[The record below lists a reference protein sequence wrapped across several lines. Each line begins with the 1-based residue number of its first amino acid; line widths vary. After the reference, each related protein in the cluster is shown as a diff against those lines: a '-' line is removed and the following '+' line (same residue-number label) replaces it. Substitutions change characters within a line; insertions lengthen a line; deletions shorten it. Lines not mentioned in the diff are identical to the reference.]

1 MVNYNYTF
9 RLVQLLCILTNNIFI
24 AFAVFSRSPSAYHAL
39 RGPGILNLPC
49 AKTIRGYMNQHSSS
63 HGIHDDLIQESSS
76 KYEEHIAKLGKKG
89 HARPLKEGILIW
101 DETKVLFFHYIS
113 SMQVNLM

>member
-1 MVNYNYTF
+1 M
-9 RLVQLLCILTNNIFI
+9 
-24 AFAVFSRSPSAYHAL
+24 H
-39 RGPGILNLPC
+39 
-49 AKTIRGYMNQHSSS
+49 QHSSS

-101 DETKVLFFHYIS
+101 DETKVLFFII
-113 SMQVNLM
+113 